1 MLTELS
7 VSELGERFRRREV
20 TPTEAAVAYLG
31 RIDAVDGE
39 VRAFLTVTREHAL
52 AQAAAAD
59 ARFHAGQPRGPLDG
73 VPVALKDLFCT
84 RGIRTTSGS
93 KILERFV
100 PPYDATVVARLIEAG
115 AVVLGKVNMD
125 EFAMGSSTEHSGFF
139 TTRNPWDVDRVP
151 GGSSGGAA
159 AAVAAGMAAASLGTD
174 TGGSIRQ
181 PAAFCGT
188 VGLKP
193 TYGRVS
199 RYGVIAF
206 ASSLDQVGPFART
219 VEDVALMLQVI
230 AGADPMDST
239 AVATPVPDY
248 RAELGRGIEGLR
260 IGIPT
265 EYFID
270 GMSPEVESAVRAAIA
285 TLERLGARTEPV
297 SLPHTEYGL
306 AAYYVIAPAEAS
318 SNLARYDG
326 VKYGLRAAGGKDL
339 IDMYAKT
346 RAAGFGDEVKRRIML
361 GTYALS
367 AGYYDAYY
375 GRALKVR
382 TLVRRDFEDAF
393 ERVDLIAAPTTPG
406 VAFKLGEKADPLSMY
421 LNDVLTIPVNLAGLP
436 GISVPAGFTGGG
448 LPIGLQLI
456 GRAFDE
462 ATVLRAAHAYERAT
476 DWHTRR
482 PSLGPTWTT
491 SERTGRE
498 RGRVRDRHRARGAR
512 AARDGDQDVLRLRDG
527 LRRRRPIPRPVPSVR
542 ACRARCPSSTGAPSS
557 SASRRRWPSAAR

>member
-1 MLTELS
+1 VLTELS
-7 VSELGERFRRREV
+7 LSELGERFRRREV
-20 TPTEAAVAYLG
+20 TPTEAALAYLD

-39 VRAFLTVTREHAL
+39 VRAFLMVTREQAL
-52 AQAAAAD
+52 AQAAASD

-73 VPVALKDLFCT
+73 VPIALKDLFCT

-93 KILERFV
+93 KILERFI
-100 PPYDATVVARLIEAG
+100 PPYDATVVARLGEAG
-115 AVVLGKVNMD
+115 AVVLGKLNMD

-151 GGSSGGAA
+151 GGSSGGAS

-188 VGLKP
+188 VGFKP

-206 ASSLDQVGPFART
+206 ASSLDQVGPFGRT

-248 RAELGRGIEGLR
+248 RAELGRGVEGLR
-260 IGIPT
+260 IGIPS

-326 VKYGLRAAGGKDL
+326 VKYGLRAPGGKDL
-339 IDMYAKT
+339 IEMYAKT

-382 TLVRRDFEDAF
+382 TLVRRDFQEAF
-393 ERVDLIAAPTTPG
+393 ERVNLIAAPTTPG

-482 PSLGPTWTT
+482 PKLGPNP
-491 SERTGRE
+491 GPNL
-498 RGRVRDRHRARGAR
+498 GKDR
-512 AARDGDQDVLRLRDG
+512 
-527 LRRRRPIPRPVPSVR
+527 P
-542 ACRARCPSSTGAPSS
+542 
-557 SASRRRWPSAAR
+557 

>member
-1 MLTELS
+1 VFS
-7 VSELGERFRRREV
+7 SWVIASGGREV

-52 AQAAAAD
+52 AQAAASD
-59 ARFHAGQPRGPLDG
+59 ARFRTGQPRGPLDG
-73 VPVALKDLFCT
+73 VPVALKDVLCT

-115 AVVLGKVNMD
+115 AVILGKLNMD

-188 VGLKP
+188 VGFKP

-206 ASSLDQVGPFART
+206 ASSLDQVGPFGRT

-248 RAELGRGIEGLR
+248 RAELGRRGRG
-260 IGIPT
+260 
-265 EYFID
+265 
-270 GMSPEVESAVRAAIA
+270 
-285 TLERLGARTEPV
+285 
-297 SLPHTEYGL
+297 
-306 AAYYVIAPAEAS
+306 PAH
-318 SNLARYDG
+318 RHPDG
-326 VKYGLRAAGGKDL
+326 VLH
-339 IDMYAKT
+339 
-346 RAAGFGDEVKRRIML
+346 
-361 GTYALS
+361 
-367 AGYYDAYY
+367 
-375 GRALKVR
+375 
-382 TLVRRDFEDAF
+382 RRDEPPRSSPRCA
-393 ERVDLIAAPTTPG
+393 RRSPRSSGSARAPSPCRCRTP
-406 VAFKLGEKADPLSMY
+406 
-421 LNDVLTIPVNLAGLP
+421 N
-436 GISVPAGFTGGG
+436 TG
-448 LPIGLQLI
+448 
-456 GRAFDE
+456 
-462 ATVLRAAHAYERAT
+462 
-476 DWHTRR
+476 WRR
-482 PSLGPTWTT
+482 TT
-491 SERTGRE
+491 SSRP
-498 RGRVRDRHRARGAR
+498 
-512 AARDGDQDVLRLRDG
+512 
-527 LRRRRPIPRPVPSVR
+527 RRRPRTSP
-542 ACRARCPSSTGAPSS
+542 ATTA
-557 SASRRRWPSAAR
+557 